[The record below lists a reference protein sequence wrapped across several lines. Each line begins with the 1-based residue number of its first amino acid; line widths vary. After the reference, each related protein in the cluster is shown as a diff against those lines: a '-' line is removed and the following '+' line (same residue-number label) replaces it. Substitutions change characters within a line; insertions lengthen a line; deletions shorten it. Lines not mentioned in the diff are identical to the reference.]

1 MDNNLD
7 DIIIEWLAAGAEE
20 VFILPLLIIYF
31 LLLVII
37 RSMFGPAVYWVCC
50 GCGLYLTNTLV
61 WSVFYNQVE
70 RQARTNRGAL
80 LAISSILIAW
90 IIYFVFLELDVMSS
104 NIPCIIIGLVN
115 KVPTLD
121 DLIWFFVFNDVILK
135 FIADLTMIGV
145 FLMPSN
151 MIIYQK
157 RRVYCY
163 VLNVT
168 FLLYRLLAP
177 LQQWLMY
184 LLYSKGDGTD
194 SIPIKVLKIVFLAGA
209 YIQTYMVLSR
219 DLSLSSFKVA
229 CVKLMQSSR
238 YGKTPSE
245 DQIKVSGGNCS
256 ICQDTY
262 HDPAM
267 LHCKH
272 IFCGDCVAKWLEKN
286 TTCPMCRAKVY

>member
-1 MDNNLD
+1 M
-7 DIIIEWLAAGAEE
+7 
-20 VFILPLLIIYF
+20 
-31 LLLVII
+31 
-37 RSMFGPAVYWVCC
+37 
-50 GCGLYLTNTLV
+50 

-70 RQARTNRGAL
+70 REARTNCGAL

-90 IIYFVFLELDVMSS
+90 MIYFVFLELDVMSS
-104 NIPCIIIGLVN
+104 NIPFTIIGLVN

-121 DLIWFFVFNDVILK
+121 DLIWFFVVNDVILK
-135 FIADLTMIGV
+135 FIADLAMIGV

-163 VLNVT
+163 VLNVM

-177 LQQWLMY
+177 LQSWLMY

-219 DLSLSSFKVA
+219 DLSLSIKSLRVA
-229 CVKLMQSSR
+229 CVKLMQSAR
-238 YGKTPSE
+238 YGKTPSK
-245 DQIKVSGGNCS
+245 DQIEVSGGNCS

-262 HDPAM
+262 NDPVM
-267 LHCKH
+267 LHCRH

-286 TTCPMCRAKVY
+286 TTCPMCRAKV